1 MYRPR
6 SCVHQAGVRPHHSR
20 SSVYAG
26 VHRLA
31 NLNNELDAL
40 KRERAVVAQQSES
53 TKTAVAEATAKYEK
67 ELARV
72 SALQKRT
79 VRPCGALQ

>member
-1 MYRPR
+1 MLL
-6 SCVHQAGVRPHHSR
+6 
-20 SSVYAG
+20 
-26 VHRLA
+26 HRLA

-53 TKTAVAEATAKYEK
+53 TKTAVAEVTAKYEK

-79 VRPCGALQ
+79 VRPSAGVWATPSSLSMGSTLTAGWR